1 MDIILTIL
9 LPAFLGF
16 GLATIVMAIFETRR
30 EANRFRK
37 QLDALNN
44 QATQLE
50 LALMDYQRLIQD
62 SQRDMFQHIDE
73 IKRQI
78 DEIYRYVDSR
88 HDKLENKLTETI
100 KNGCEPVKSK

>member
-37 QLDALNN
+37 QLEDLNN
-44 QATQLE
+44 KSSQLE
-50 LALMDYQRLIQD
+50 SALMDFQRLIND
-62 SQRDMFQHIDE
+62 SERDIFQHIGE

-78 DEIYRYVDSR
+78 DEIYRYIDSR

-100 KNGCEPVKSK
+100 KNGCEPIKSK